1 MPRPAR
7 HQATPAV
14 QNLSISRSGRYQAGP
29 FVMAR
34 SVLLPAALLAA
45 LLLTPLVSAQDT
57 AVYRTPRP
65 ALAAIVDA
73 PLAPVT
79 SLSPDRRHL
88 LLLDRP
94 DSPGIAEL
102 AQPELRLAGLRI
114 NPAANGPSRATYYTG
129 LTLQPLEGGPARRV
143 TGLPERT
150 ALGDYAWS
158 RDGHLIACTL
168 RGEGGLELWLVDTAT
183 ARARPLTGPVLNAVL
198 GDPLVWLDATTL
210 VIRRL
215 PADRGA
221 PPAPATLPPGPVVQE
236 NNGRKAPSRTYQDLL
251 TNPSDEKHFEYHAT
265 SELALVTLD
274 GKIKS
279 LPVRGLVTLV
289 SPSPD
294 GRLLLVSMLHRPYS
308 YLVTWG
314 RFPTS
319 VDVLD
324 REGRRQYRVIDRPLR
339 ENTATDAVDP
349 GPRNVTWRADQPATL
364 SWVTALGRGAQTP
377 DKATARDAWF
387 TFAAP
392 FTGKPVEQQ
401 RFEYRVGSVQW
412 ADDTFALVTE
422 SWTTTKA
429 QRTWQVAPGTPGSP
443 RRLLHEFNSE
453 DRYKDPGRPA
463 TTRNAFGRPVVL
475 RSADGGT
482 IYLAGAGA
490 SPDGD
495 RPFLDAFEVATKTST
510 RVWRSAPPQYEE
522 FIAFTDASATRALMA
537 RESPTE
543 PLNYVV
549 RTLPTGELTPLT
561 RFANPYPQFAAVKA
575 EVIHYQRADG
585 VPLSGKLYLPPG
597 WTPDQG
603 PLPTL
608 LWAYPREFLS
618 EEAAGQVKATPER
631 FVRVSAQGPL
641 PFLLAGY
648 AVLDDPA
655 MPIVARKG
663 QKSNDTYVEQLVA
676 SAQAA
681 VDELVRRKVSDPKR
695 LAVGGH
701 SYGAFMTANLL
712 AHTNLFRAGIARSG
726 AYNRTL
732 TPFGFQ
738 NEKRTFWQAPGV
750 YAAMSPFNFAD
761 KVKDP
766 LLLIHGLADN
776 NPGTFTLQSERFYQ
790 ALKGHGATTRLV
802 LLPHEA
808 HGYRARESLLHML
821 WEMETWLDTY
831 VKSPPG
837 EKPKSE

>member
-1 MPRPAR
+1 MAHSPR
-7 HQATPAV
+7 
-14 QNLSISRSGRYQAGP
+14 
-29 FVMAR
+29 
-34 SVLLPAALLAA
+34 LLPALLAA
-45 LLLTPLVSAQDT
+45 LLVARLFAAENE
-57 AVYRTPRP
+57 AVYRTPSS

-79 SLSPDRRHL
+79 SLSPDRRNL

-94 DSPGIAEL
+94 DAPGIADL
-102 AQPELRLAGLRI
+102 AQPELRLAGVRI
-114 NPAANGPSRATYYTG
+114 NPVAHGPSRATFSTG
-129 LTLQPLEGGPARRV
+129 LTLQSLEGGAARRV
-143 TGLPERT
+143 TGLPERP
-150 ALGDYAWS
+150 AIGDYAWS
-158 RDGHLIACTL
+158 RDGKLIACTL
-168 RGEGGLELWLVDTAT
+168 RREGGLELWLVDTTT
-183 ARARPLTGPVLNAVL
+183 ARARALTGPILNAVL
-198 GDPLVWLDATTL
+198 GDPLVWLDAGTL
-210 VIRRL
+210 LIRRL

-221 PPAPATLPPGPVVQE
+221 PPAAAALPPGPVVQE
-236 NNGRKAPSRTYQDLL
+236 SNGRKAPARTYQDLL
-251 TNPSDEKHFEYHAT
+251 TNPDDERRFEYHAT

-274 GKIKS
+274 GKIKP
-279 LPVRGLVTLV
+279 LPGRGLVSLV

-294 GRLLLVSMLHRPYS
+294 GRLLLVSTLHRPYS

-339 ENTATDAVDP
+339 ENTATEAVEP

-364 SWVTALGRGAQTP
+364 SWVTALGRGVQTP
-377 DKATARDAWF
+377 DKTTARDAWF

-392 FTGKPVEQQ
+392 FADKPVEQQ
-401 RFEYRVGSVQW
+401 RFEYRVGSVLW
-412 ADDTFALVTE
+412 GDDTFALVNE
-422 SWTTTKA
+422 SWTATKA
-429 QRTWQVAPGTPGSP
+429 QRTWQVAPGKPGSP

-463 TTRNAFGRPVVL
+463 TTRNAYGRPVVL

-495 RPFLDAFEVATKTST
+495 RPFLDAFEVATKKSH
-510 RVWRSAPPQYEE
+510 RLWRSAPPQYEE
-522 FIAFTDASATRALMA
+522 FIAFTDGSSTRALMA

-549 RTLPTGELTPLT
+549 RHLPTGELTPLT
-561 RFANPYPQFAAVKA
+561 RFANPYPQFAAVKS

-603 PLPTL
+603 QLPTL

-618 EEAAGQVKATPER
+618 EETAGQVKATPER

-663 QKSNDTYVEQLVA
+663 QKSNDTYIEQLVA
-676 SAQAA
+676 NAQAA

-712 AHTNLFRAGIARSG
+712 AHTHLFRAGIARSG

-738 NEKRTFWQAPGV
+738 NEKRTFWQAPAV

-802 LLPHEA
+802 LLPHES

-831 VKSPPG
+831 VKPPPG
-837 EKPKSE
+837 EKTKSE

>member
-1 MPRPAR
+1 
-7 HQATPAV
+7 
-14 QNLSISRSGRYQAGP
+14 
-29 FVMAR
+29 MAR